1 VLLASPDFFASR
13 FIQRDELPLL
23 LSAEREGRIT
33 IQWIAV
39 RPSGYLETPIQEFQA
54 LNNPSTPL
62 ATLESRDV
70 EGALV
75 DICWR
80 LKNAIVERERA
91 VDGGTS
97 LRTMQVEGEAGPQM
111 IYRKLRELQKAQ
123 SERDEFLSRN
133 EQELRDITN
142 SSLSIARMIFDFF
155 VKRAERTEAH
165 LKYDVTLLSA
175 LDVIRKAGVDPRV
188 YDLPAFDEAI
198 QAFRSRTVHQHQ
210 HEAAVK
216 AMIASIKD
224 MSANSPRT

>member
-1 VLLASPDFFASR
+1 MDTSQNAQIFVSYSHKDQVWLDRFLTMLQPYVQKNGWSIWSDRDIRSGERWRQAIDDALRAARVAVLLASPDFFASR

-80 LKNAIVERERA
+80 LKTQSSRGN
-91 VDGGTS
+91 
-97 LRTMQVEGEAGPQM
+97 GPW
-111 IYRKLRELQKAQ
+111 
-123 SERDEFLSRN
+123 
-133 EQELRDITN
+133 
-142 SSLSIARMIFDFF
+142 
-155 VKRAERTEAH
+155 
-165 LKYDVTLLSA
+165 
-175 LDVIRKAGVDPRV
+175 
-188 YDLPAFDEAI
+188 
-198 QAFRSRTVHQHQ
+198 
-210 HEAAVK
+210 
-216 AMIASIKD
+216 
-224 MSANSPRT
+224 

>member
-1 VLLASPDFFASR
+1 MLLASPDFFASK

-188 YDLPAFDEAI
+188 YDLPAFDEPDRPPAP
-198 QAFRSRTVHQHQ
+198 T
-210 HEAAVK
+210 
-216 AMIASIKD
+216 
-224 MSANSPRT
+224 